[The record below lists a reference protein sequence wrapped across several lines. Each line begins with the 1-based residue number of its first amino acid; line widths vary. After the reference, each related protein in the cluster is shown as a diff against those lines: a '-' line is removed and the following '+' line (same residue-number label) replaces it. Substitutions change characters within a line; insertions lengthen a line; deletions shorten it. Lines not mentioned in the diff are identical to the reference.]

1 MKRTALL
8 RDVPP
13 CAVPDGISEDVL
25 AVSQI
30 VEHDG
35 KSILNIDLFYD
46 GVLRGRYFADIKEKC
61 HNANVDGKWY
71 RCSLNNV
78 ARVCKGKETLKRYD
92 YYFD

>member
-13 CAVPDGISEDVL
+13 CAAPDGISEDVL

-46 GVLRGRYFADIKEKC
+46 GVLRGEVFCRHQRKMP
-61 HNANVDGKWY
+61 
-71 RCSLNNV
+71 
-78 ARVCKGKETLKRYD
+78 
-92 YYFD
+92 